1 MPMNRNLAKVAV
13 VVLVAAAGITAA
25 SAYVLLSPPRRWF
38 STPKAVTVDS
48 GGMASV
54 TDSTHGVSAA
64 VAAVNAWNSI
74 SAGQIVNASSGN
86 VSYTLG
92 DGRSDVAFSDPRNIC
107 KGSCLAATTTGYYN
121 TNTTGTCG
129 GLNVV
134 AITDSDVA
142 FNLAYNYTTPG
153 EPDGCSSEIYLNSVV
168 THEIGHLIGL
178 AHSSTAAALM
188 YPSVAYCDNKAIAS
202 DDRSGGQALYACTLQ
217 TGGGGACDNDGTCES
232 GENCNNCAADCSG
245 RTGGKPANRYCCG
258 NGVQESAETS
268 ALCDG
273 NF

>member
-1 MPMNRNLAKVAV
+1 MNRNLAKAGI
-13 VVLVAAAGITAA
+13 VVLLAAAGITAA

-38 STPKAVTVDS
+38 STPKAVRVDS

-54 TDSTHGVSAA
+54 TDSSHGVSAA
-64 VAAVNAWNSI
+64 VAAVNAWNSQG
-74 SAGQIVNASSGN
+74 AGQIVNASAAT

-92 DGRSDVAFSDPRNIC
+92 DNNSDVIFSDPRHIC
-107 KGSCLAATTTGYYN
+107 KGSCLAATTTGYYD

-134 AITDSDVA
+134 AITDSDTA
-142 FNLAYNYTTPG
+142 FNLAYDYTTPG
-153 EPDGCSSEIYLNSVV
+153 EPDGCSSEIYLDSVV
-168 THEIGHLIGL
+168 SHEIGHLIGL
-178 AHSSTAAALM
+178 AHSSTASALM
-188 YPSVAYCDNKAIAS
+188 YPSVAYCDDKAIAS
-202 DDRSGGQALYACTLQ
+202 DDRSGVQALYACTLN
-217 TGGGGACDNDGTCES
+217 TGGGGGCNNNGTCEA
-232 GENCNNCAADCSG
+232 GEDCNTCPADCSG

-258 NGVQESAETS
+258 NGVQESSETT